1 MVARADQMSVLI
13 VGMFAGRWHPCCPF
27 TPLRLRHV
35 PLAAFSKLPR
45 LPVRAEGAAM
55 SLVAGGRTPGKRH
68 ANSFRNA
75 IFTRVLTAVHTLPEL
90 PQFRHPGQV
99 GPHTPPHAACPT
111 GASGVEEMLRYF
123 RVFEEGRCTSVLRFG

>member
-45 LPVRAEGAAM
+45 LPVRAEGAALY
-55 SLVAGGRTPGKRH
+55 LVGPLQMPRLPAAASAYWGAAG
-68 ANSFRNA
+68 AA
-75 IFTRVLTAVHTLPEL
+75 LTA
-90 PQFRHPGQV
+90 G
-99 GPHTPPHAACPT
+99 
-111 GASGVEEMLRYF
+111 
-123 RVFEEGRCTSVLRFG
+123 